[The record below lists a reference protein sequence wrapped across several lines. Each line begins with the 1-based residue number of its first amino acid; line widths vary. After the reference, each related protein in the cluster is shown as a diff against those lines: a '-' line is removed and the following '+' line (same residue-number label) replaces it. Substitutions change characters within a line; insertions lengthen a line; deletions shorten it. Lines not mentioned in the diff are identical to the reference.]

1 MRGSIPRVRRLDAAV
16 VDGVLAGT
24 LVVAFAIE
32 TAVYADGEVMS
43 IAFAALGCLSL
54 AALAMRRSRPAVP
67 AIVLCAS
74 VLLAAAAATDL
85 FIKVD
90 TPYIALMLALYSLGR
105 YQRRAGV
112 ALGAAV
118 VATMGVAGFVSE
130 SWDEL
135 AQVLWLAV
143 LGAGP
148 FAVGRVMRSRAGLQA
163 RLRESTLELE
173 RDRERRAVRAVEDE
187 RVRLAGELQAVIA
200 NGVSAMVVQAE
211 AVPRLLTTGETGRA
225 EQAFRL
231 IEETGREALAEM
243 RRLLGILRR
252 DHDAAALAPQPTL
265 RDVERLV
272 GEVQAIGLEVELSV
286 EGDRAPLSTGADLAV
301 YRILEQAL
309 EAAAE
314 GGAARA
320 TVTLTYEPDALRF
333 AVSDDRPGR
342 AVDQRI
348 LRSMRERIGLYGGSV
363 RSEGNG
369 EGTRVQASLPLR
381 EVAR

>member
-1 MRGSIPRVRRLDAAV
+1 VRRLDAAV

-32 TAVYADGEVMS
+32 TAVYADGEVMG

-74 VLLAAAAATDL
+74 ALLAAAAATDL

-130 SWDEL
+130 SWDEV
-135 AQVLWLAV
+135 ARVLWLAV
-143 LGAGP
+143 LGGGP
-148 FAVGRVMRSRAGLQA
+148 FAIGRVMRSRARLQA

-211 AVPRLLTTGETGRA
+211 AVPRLLTAGETGRA
-225 EQAFRL
+225 EQTFRL

-252 DHDAAALAPQPTL
+252 DHGAAALAPQPTL

-286 EGDRAPLSTGADLAV
+286 EGDRAPLSTGADLAA

-320 TVTLTYEPDALRF
+320 TVTLTYEPGALRF

-342 AVDQRI
+342 ALDQRI
-348 LRSMRERIGLYGGSV
+348 LGSMRERIGLYGGSV

-369 EGTRVQASLPLR
+369 EGTRVQASLPLH